1 MTRDDQHGRN
11 WPGVYLSRRLVAA
24 VRLPLPREAPARLLV
39 RSKAQDLFKACHVL
53 AEPSQNEFALFAARH
68 FGTEKLKMSGYAASR
83 TLLIAASGSLNFQAT
98 QASAIDKRLWILSD
112 GSTTKLCNSVAG

>member
-1 MTRDDQHGRN
+1 
-11 WPGVYLSRRLVAA
+11 
-24 VRLPLPREAPARLLV
+24 V

-68 FGTEKLKMSGYAASR
+68 FGTEKLEDEWICRLSNPPDR
-83 TLLIAASGSLNFQAT
+83 CFGSLNFQAT

-112 GSTTKLCNSVAG
+112 GSTTKLCKFGCWLSSERLKKPMKKRPSERHRRSL

>member
-1 MTRDDQHGRN
+1 
-11 WPGVYLSRRLVAA
+11 
-24 VRLPLPREAPARLLV
+24 V

-68 FGTEKLKMSGYAASR
+68 FGTEKLEDEWICRLSNPPDR
-83 TLLIAASGSLNFQAT
+83 CFGSLNFQAT

-112 GSTTKLCNSVAG
+112 GSTTKLCNSVAGYRTIEKADEKEAQREASSFIVTSEN

>member
-1 MTRDDQHGRN
+1 
-11 WPGVYLSRRLVAA
+11 
-24 VRLPLPREAPARLLV
+24 V

-68 FGTEKLKMSGYAASR
+68 FGTEKLEDEWICRLSNPPDR
-83 TLLIAASGSLNFQAT
+83 CFGSLNFQAT